1 MGSWQQAASLRLSP
15 SLQPS
20 PLSLVFPPPLAHT
33 YELKPPDRKYRLGS
47 QRGVPNS
54 NQPRGKKGHLGSDDD
69 DDLEELLDMS
79 NDEGVEGEDSDED
92 DEVPSKA
99 PQPLSSSA
107 LIKLAEGDE
116 DVVED
121 LELSDDD

>member
-1 MGSWQQAASLRLSP
+1 M
-15 SLQPS
+15 
-20 PLSLVFPPPLAHT
+20 FPVCIP
-33 YELKPPDRKYRLGS
+33 
-47 QRGVPNS
+47 
-54 NQPRGKKGHLGSDDD
+54 DDD
-69 DDLEELLDMS
+69 
-79 NDEGVEGEDSDED
+79 EDGDED
-92 DEVPSKA
+92 DEGDEKASKA